1 MRCCCSFSAGSVSPR
16 LRMRRLTELYGL
28 AQVSCSCYSR
38 LLHIPLWADQQ
49 LGSSWP
55 GSSVLRDRNLASD
68 CPGRNLASAGLV
80 LLPYGVWSLLHFD
93 EWRSQ
98 FLDTMFLSTIVK
110 PGSGTQGSLHGS
122 FLSTQVGNVAELV
135 KYAPAIV
142 AVILL
147 GLAVFPWRMSPD
159 AAGALIGASAVA
171 AASTE
176 SYMKFLFLISLVLAA
191 AGIILLSTKVG
202 KSYRQ
207 LDSRACPARI
217 AEWTRFPSTS
227 RL

>member
-1 MRCCCSFSAGSVSPR
+1 M
-16 LRMRRLTELYGL
+16 
-28 AQVSCSCYSR
+28 
-38 LLHIPLWADQQ
+38 
-49 LGSSWP
+49 
-55 GSSVLRDRNLASD
+55 
-68 CPGRNLASAGLV
+68 
-80 LLPYGVWSLLHFD
+80 
-93 EWRSQ
+93 
-98 FLDTMFLSTIVK
+98 
-110 PGSGTQGSLHGS
+110 
-122 FLSTQVGNVAELV
+122 GNVAEVV

-176 SYMKFLFLISLVLAA
+176 SYMKFLFLISLVPAV

-207 LDSRACPARI
+207 LDSRACPAGI
-217 AEWTRFPSTS
+217 AEWIRFSSAS